1 MHRPEYWLKQVH
13 VSQGFCEHFQGMWLT
28 AYHCSQ
34 FLTRH
39 LLFRAGTGHCQVTD
53 VQISQEVLC
62 NQMKHSE
69 ECLAESDTQSLFMG
83 KSIYEQAS
91 SYFCEY
97 RLQQNKWI
105 LLKVGSIISCLFPKE
120 PIAVFSVNS
129 SIRMFLYWIFLW

>member
-1 MHRPEYWLKQVH
+1 MHRPEYWLKQVQ
-13 VSQGFCEHFQGMWLT
+13 VSQGFCEHFRGMWLT

-39 LLFRAGTGHCQVTD
+39 LLFRAGHCQVTD

-62 NQMKHSE
+62 NKMKHSE

-83 KSIYEQAS
+83 KSVYEQPS

-105 LLKVGSIISCLFPKE
+105 LLNPSGINDILFVSQGTYCCLFCKL
-120 PIAVFSVNS
+120 INQNV
-129 SIRMFLYWIFLW
+129 LYWIFLW